1 MKTMFKFLKEEEVIE
16 ADSFTYLKN
25 VQDIGK
31 DIEVLTA
38 EEMSDLLK
46 APNQRTATFEI
57 SL

>member
-1 MKTMFKFLKEEEVIE
+1 MFKFLKEEEVIE